1 MIGLQLPPRPGT
13 GREARTAPAPAWEAA
28 RRAWTEEM
36 PPAPKESYCSRLSPA
51 TGRLKAGYS
60 TASQRCFSVCPPTN
74 LAAKHQRHPLFHRG
88 VAKALHIVGR
98 AYRSPVGRHYNTYIT
113 SSLTLFLAGIPVTGA
128 FTLKGSITSCR
139 GQVSKRAIA
148 QIGYVHIY
156 INVRH
161 YVSREYRTCILEA
174 LGLSMLPLE

>member
-1 MIGLQLPPRPGT
+1 MIGLRLSPYPGM
-13 GREARTAPAPAWEAA
+13 GREARTA
-28 RRAWTEEM
+28 
-36 PPAPKESYCSRLSPA
+36 PA

-60 TASQRCFSVCPPTN
+60 TASQRCFLVCHSTN
-74 LAAKHQRHPLFHRG
+74 LAAKHQRHPSFYRG

-98 AYRSPVGRHYNTYIT
+98 AHQSPAGRHYNTYKT

-139 GQVSKRAIA
+139 GQVSKSAIA
-148 QIGYVHIY
+148 QIGYGHVY
-156 INVRH
+156 INVCH
-161 YVSREYRTCILEA
+161 DVSREYRTCILEA

>member
-1 MIGLQLPPRPGT
+1 MIGLQLPPCPGT
-13 GREARTAPAPAWEAA
+13 GREARTAPAWEAA

-51 TGRLKAGYS
+51 TGQLKAGYS

-139 GQVSKRAIA
+139 GQVSKSAIA
-148 QIGYVHIY
+148 QIGYGHVY
-156 INVRH
+156 INVCH
-161 YVSREYRTCILEA
+161 DVSREYRTCILEA